1 MTAFGRGVVGGA
13 ILCGAFLVAGVFAAP
28 AAAQVGGDGYL
39 FRTPIVTLGFKAG
52 YAMPRADSEI
62 FSFTQEQLT
71 LSRSDFDATAL
82 GGDLGVRVA
91 PRMDLLLSVAYSGSE
106 TVSEFRDYVEGPND
120 LPIEQVTSFTRVPV
134 TLGLKG
140 YLKERGRSVGSLAW
154 VPARWNAFA
163 GAAAGFTWYE
173 FEQRGDFVDFETLDI
188 FTDVFQDDGRAPTL
202 QLFGGLEYSLSP
214 TFLLSAEGRYGF
226 ASSEMGTDFVD
237 FDPMDLAGFQATL
250 GLSARF

>member
-1 MTAFGRGVVGGA
+1 MRRIGRGAVGGA
-13 ILCGAFLVAGVFAAP
+13 ILAGAFLVVGGLAAP

-39 FRTPIVTLGFKAG
+39 FRTPVVTLGFKAG
-52 YAMPRADSEI
+52 YAMPRAGSEI
-62 FSFTQEQLT
+62 FAFTQDELT
-71 LSRSDFDATAL
+71 LSRSDFDGTAL
-82 GGDLGVRVA
+82 GGDIGVRIA
-91 PRMDLLLSVAYSGSE
+91 PRMDLLLSVSYSGSE
-106 TVSEFRDYVEGPND
+106 TQSEFRDWVDTND
-120 LPIEQVTSFTRVPV
+120 RPIEQVTTFTRIPV
-134 TLGLKG
+134 TVGLKG
-140 YLKERGRSVGSLAW
+140 YLRERGRSVGSLAW
-154 VPARWNAFA
+154 VPARWNAFG

-173 FEQRGDFVDFETLDI
+173 FQQRGDFVDFETLDI
-188 FTDVFQDDGRAPTL
+188 FSDIFHDEGRAPTL